1 MQSFDPYI
9 SRNVTI
15 SLSSTGQTI
24 DINTLQTNDPNYN
37 YFLNTISILGTSND
51 MVNITLNGMPMDLT
65 GGMTYNFG
73 SIFNVTLNRIM
84 AINTSNSA
92 YISMSGTS
100 GTYGTVSK
108 IPGVIITGQK
118 SAKSI
123 F

>member
-1 MQSFDPYI
+1 MNSFDPYI
-9 SRNVTI
+9 SRNVNI
-15 SLSSTGQTI
+15 PINSTGQTI
-24 DINTLQTNDPNYN
+24 SVNTLQTNDPNYT

-51 MVNITLNGMPMDLT
+51 MVNITLNGIPMDLT

-73 SIFNVTLNRIM
+73 VIDTVTLNRIM

-92 YISMSGTS
+92 YVAISGTS

-108 IPGVIITGQK
+108 IPGIIIMGQK
-118 SAKSI
+118 SARSI